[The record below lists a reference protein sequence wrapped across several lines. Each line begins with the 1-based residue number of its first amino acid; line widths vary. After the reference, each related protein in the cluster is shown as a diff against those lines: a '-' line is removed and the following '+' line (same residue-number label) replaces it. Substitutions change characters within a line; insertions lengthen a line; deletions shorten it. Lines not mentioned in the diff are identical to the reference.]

1 VAPLLERLPPDA
13 VRDGLASADSV
24 SASVAD
30 ALWDEV
36 GGDARL
42 GLPLELARAVR
53 PSTYGLLTYLV
64 ATCETVGASL
74 RCLVQHY
81 DVLSTAASYSL
92 DAGVALTCRVHGDA
106 VSPGRQ
112 VFGTAV
118 VAGFLGAEVPGM
130 PAPREVDLKVGDPGP
145 VWRRRYETFFGAPVR
160 FGAQHNRIVYH
171 RAALSGRLRGADPV
185 LGELLVDQARR
196 RALPAAGWSQRVRE
210 VLDVAADLPTIAN
223 TLGVAPRTLRRR
235 LAGEATTFQA
245 LLDERRRTRA
255 EALLDE
261 GAPVVDVA
269 AEVGFSDP
277 AAFRR
282 AFRRW
287 TGLTPAAHRR
297 AVSRARS
304 P

>member
-1 VAPLLERLPPDA
+1 
-13 VRDGLASADSV
+13 
-24 SASVAD
+24 
-30 ALWDEV
+30 
-36 GGDARL
+36 L
-42 GLPLELARAVR
+42 GLPLELARTVR

-64 ATCETVGASL
+64 ATSETVGASL
-74 RCLVQHY
+74 RCLVRHY
-81 DVLSTAASYSL
+81 DVLSTAASYALESG
-92 DAGVALTCRVHGDA
+92 AALTCRVHGDA
-106 VSPGRQ
+106 VSPGRE

-118 VAGFLGAEVPGM
+118 VAGFLSAEVAGM
-130 PAPREVDLKVGDPGP
+130 PAPREVALKIADPGP
-145 VWRRRYETFFGAPVR
+145 MWRRRYETFFGAPVH
-160 FGAQHNRIVYH
+160 FGARDNWIVY
-171 RAALSGRLRGADPV
+171 RRSALSRPLRGADPV

-196 RALPAAGWSQRVRE
+196 RSLPPAGWSERVRE
-210 VLDVAADLPTIAN
+210 VLGVSTDLPSVAKH
-223 TLGVAPRTLRRR
+223 LGVAPRTLRRR

-269 AEVGFSDP
+269 AQVGFSDP

-287 TGLTPAAHRR
+287 TGISPAAHR
-297 AVSRARS
+297 AVTRGRS